1 MAMKYW
7 LVAALLVYSAN
18 AYSQEVKEE
27 DLVVDWPAAKA
38 AAAEDLRTDKTGI
51 DKFRAA
57 SPGNLDAV
65 GVPVLVTGT
74 GPVRAAPR
82 LKAQDK
88 SYAAVYPLDGGATL
102 SIMGTARGV
111 ALTGEANAPGEL
123 PDYQSGQFSMLDDDS
138 EEGSP
143 PKTREADF
151 SFVKFGAAY
160 TLRLTCTVEGDERCL
175 KEDFAQSVAE
185 SLVQVGGAP
194 Q

>member
-1 MAMKYW
+1 MTINYW
-7 LVAALLVYSAN
+7 LVAALLVYSAS

-38 AAAEDLRTDKTGI
+38 AAAVDLRTDKAGI

-57 SPGNLDAV
+57 SPSNLDGV

-88 SYAAVYPLDGGATL
+88 SYAAVYPLDQGATL
-102 SIMGTARGV
+102 TIMGTARGV
-111 ALTGEANAPGEL
+111 VFTGEINAPVGL
-123 PDYQSGQFSMLDDDS
+123 PDYESGQFSVLDDDS
-138 EEGSP
+138 EEGNPS
-143 PKTREADF
+143 KTEEADY

-175 KEDFAQSVAE
+175 KQDFAQSVAE